1 MSCSFGSNR
10 SSKLTVKQEMYA
22 SLIADGKSPDQAYDM
37 AGYKPGPIKK
47 TSLKN
52 LQGSARISEKI
63 RQLIDN
69 KRHKPV
75 ADRDDREK
83 FWTAIMNDASYPA
96 GVRLEASK
104 LLGKAQGDFTISKKI
119 EHSVGNPVVKMPNSS
134 PAEWEQ
140 YWEKNNE

>member
-1 MSCSFGSNR
+1 MPGSTGSNR
-10 SSKLTVKQEMYA
+10 SSKLSIKQEMYA
-22 SLIADGKSPDQAYDM
+22 SLIADGKTPDEAYFM
-37 AGYKPGPIKK
+37 CGYKSGSIKK
-47 TSLKN
+47 TTLYN
-52 LQGSARISEKI
+52 LQNSARVSEKI